1 MVHRYT
7 DSRRR
12 DQDHHRGH
20 EQERNRE
27 RGYGRSRPSK
37 EFNFYSFLW
46 RFIASLILV
55 LISYNP
61 TDYSF
66 VGWLMH
72 ARELDILGPEHF
84 VVGVALLIGWVILLA
99 ATSRSLG
106 AFGLILGG
114 SLLGGVVWLLIDFGL
129 LDVNSV
135 TSATWVSLICVALL
149 LAVGLSWSH
158 VWRRLTGQF
167 EVDDGDN

>member
-1 MVHRYT
+1 MNNPPEEDMAQRS
-7 DSRRR
+7 DKSN
-12 DQDHHRGH
+12 RG
-20 EQERNRE
+20 
-27 RGYGRSRPSK
+27 RGRPSR

-61 TDYSF
+61 TEYSF
-66 VGWLMH
+66 VGWVMH
-72 ARELDILGPEHF
+72 TRELGNLGPEHL
-84 VVGVALLIGWVILLA
+84 VVGITLLIGWVILLA

-114 SLLGGVVWLLIDFGL
+114 SLLGGVVWLLMDLGL
-129 LDVNSV
+129 LSV
-135 TSATWVSLICVALL
+135 STFSSATWVSLICVALL

>member
-1 MVHRYT
+1 MVHRYS
-7 DSRRR
+7 DSRRDR
-12 DQDHHRGH
+12 DVEPDRG
-20 EQERNRE
+20 QGTRRK
-27 RGYGRSRPSK
+27 RGSERPSK

-55 LISYNP
+55 LVSYNP
-61 TDYSF
+61 TEYSF
-66 VGWLMH
+66 VGWLKH
-72 ARELDILGPEHF
+72 ARELGTLGPEHF
-84 VVGVALLIGWVILLA
+84 VVGVVLLIGWVILLA

-114 SLLGGVVWLLIDFGL
+114 SLLGGVVWLLIDVGL
-129 LDVNSV
+129 LDVDTL

-167 EVDDGDN
+167 EVDDGDG